1 MRAVSPFYGRTEK
14 RLLQTGM
21 YKSSGIQNSYGQP
34 IICACMTFYLN
45 SSALE
50 PEQRARHA
58 HRLNSVQI
66 QQWQS
71 VCTGE
76 WDRRRKVG
84 ANFTISTS
92 TLYHFVSIN
101 WTFASMRKWTTVN
114 CDLLTFNI
122 TCYLGKNCAH
132 LFLVKQYTHSMVIW
146 HTSWF
151 LHITIEV
158 IVYISGRPNNMS
170 WLTKVSLTP
179 MHVLLLS
186 RL

>member
-1 MRAVSPFYGRTEK
+1 MRAVSPSYGRTEK
-14 RLLQTGM
+14 GLLQTGM
-21 YKSSGIQNSYGQP
+21 YKSSGIQNSYGQFC
-34 IICACMTFYLN
+34 IRTWTMCKT
-45 SSALE
+45 
-50 PEQRARHA
+50 

-76 WDRRRKVG
+76 WDRHRKVG

-92 TLYHFVSIN
+92 TWYHFVSIN
-101 WTFASMRKWTTVN
+101 WIFASMRKWTTVK

-122 TCYLGKNCAH
+122 ICYLGKNCAH
-132 LFLVKQYTHSMVIW
+132 LFLVKQNTYSMVIW

-158 IVYISGRPNNMS
+158 TVYISGRPNIMS
-170 WLTKVSLTP
+170 
-179 MHVLLLS
+179 
-186 RL
+186 R